1 MEKLALALQLPMIKL
16 VDGSSGGGSVTT
28 ILKEGWSYVPPLTG
42 FAEVVEQ
49 LKSEYWRQNTR
60 PVYVT
65 RVRDLPVCR

>member
-1 MEKLALALQLPMIKL
+1 MKNTHYNTSSSTATEVQLAIDISNIVPYRSNWP
-16 VDGSSGGGSVTT
+16 V
-28 ILKEGWSYVPPLTG
+28 ERYYV
-42 FAEVVEQ
+42 AEVVEQ